1 MLGLR
6 RCMMAAA
13 TFSILALPQVARAA
27 GSDSAIAVDLFDD
40 AKRLLDAGDTAHACP
55 KFAESLR
62 LDPTLG
68 TRLNLA
74 HCYEVAGKTAS
85 AWGEY
90 KEVVRQASASGD
102 TKRADVAQEKVT
114 LIESKLSRVT
124 LRVASPEGV
133 AFALDGNALQAA
145 VVGTALPIDPGDHV
159 IEATEAGKKPYKS
172 SFHVDDQ
179 SSSIVDIPALEDAPA
194 VVAPPPP
201 STDTTL
207 PDEHSGSNGK
217 RTAGYIVGGA
227 GVVALGVGVFF
238 GIKTLSLASDVKS
251 ECPNGPCSSQDGIDK
266 NSSAHTDALVSDI
279 TLGVGVV
286 AIAAGAYLILTSK
299 SSESSHA
306 AFRITPSASPH
317 GGGAAIVG
325 TF

>member
-1 MLGLR
+1 
-6 RCMMAAA
+6 MMAAA
-13 TFSILALPQVARAA
+13 TFSILALPQAARAA
-27 GSDSAIAVDLFDD
+27 GSDSAIAEDLFAD

-102 TKRADVAQEKVT
+102 TTRANVAQEHVT
-114 LIESKLSRVT
+114 TIESKLSRVT

-133 AFALDGNALQAA
+133 AFELDGNSLQAA

-159 IEATEAGKKPYKS
+159 IEATEAGKKPFKS
-172 SFHVDDQ
+172 TFHVDDQ
-179 SSSIVDIPALEDAPA
+179 SSSIVDIPALEDAP

-201 STDTTL
+201 PSGDTTR
-207 PDEHSGSNGK
+207 PDEHTGSNAK

-251 ECPNGPCSSQDGIDK
+251 ECPNGPCASQDGIDK

-279 TLGVGVV
+279 TLGIGVV
-286 AIAAGAYLILTSK
+286 AVAAGVYLILTSK
-299 SSESSHA
+299 STNETSHA
-306 AFRITPSASPH
+306 AFQITPSASPH

-325 TF
+325 RF